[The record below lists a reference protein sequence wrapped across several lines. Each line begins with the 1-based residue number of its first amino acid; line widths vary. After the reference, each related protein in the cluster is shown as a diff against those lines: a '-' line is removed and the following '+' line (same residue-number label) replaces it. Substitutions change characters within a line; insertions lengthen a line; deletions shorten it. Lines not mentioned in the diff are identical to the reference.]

1 MIIFQVKMKPTVA
14 SFSFVK
20 IGEVTIV
27 GFLLYINLNDRI
39 FIKEVSRV
47 SMSVLL
53 ILFLITLLL
62 AMISGLIFL
71 SASIPTQYIKIHMY
85 IIVLPIIVGLIGLF
99 TVNNPIII
107 GPFTLDKLAWLM
119 GSFIL
124 ILGFII
130 QKFCVRYLLGDKTID
145 NTFRCLHSSLYL
157 RLSLG

>member
-1 MIIFQVKMKPTVA
+1 
-14 SFSFVK
+14 
-20 IGEVTIV
+20 
-27 GFLLYINLNDRI
+27 
-39 FIKEVSRV
+39 
-47 SMSVLL
+47 MSVLL

-124 ILGFII
+124 ILGLLYKSFVYVICLVIKLSTILSAVYTHHCICVCRLVKWGSKTNGFKLGRNVVVSDFI
-130 QKFCVRYLLGDKTID
+130 
-145 NTFRCLHSSLYL
+145 N
-157 RLSLG
+157 

>member
-20 IGEVTIV
+20 LGSDYCRL
-27 GFLLYINLNDRI
+27 LLYINLNDRI

-107 GPFTLDKLAWLM
+107 GP
-119 GSFIL
+119 
-124 ILGFII
+124 
-130 QKFCVRYLLGDKTID
+130 
-145 NTFRCLHSSLYL
+145 L
-157 RLSLG
+157 R